1 MAQELVLEKER
12 KRRKA
17 TVEFLQWLESIG
29 GFIAE
34 LGRMLVW
41 LGLAIARVAQIVR
54 GLLGYGDDWRQE
66 YV

>member
-1 MAQELVLEKER
+1 MAQQIVLEKER

-17 TVEFLQWLESIG
+17 AVEFLQWLESIG

-41 LGLAIARVAQIVR
+41 LGLAIARVAQIIR
-54 GLLGYGDDWRQE
+54 GLLGYNDDWRQE